1 MTGKRPV
8 LLAACLLALF
18 GSGCAT
24 VSTEA
29 TWEEVRND
37 VTDRTGRVVEWN
49 QGTQADRAAVEAVE
63 GLLEDGLTAEQAV
76 QVALVNNRTL
86 QATYEELGVAQADL
100 VQAGLLRNPVFEGVF
115 RFVRDN
121 GQAYDL
127 GVTQNFLDVLLIPM
141 RKKVARARLE
151 GAKLRV
157 SAAVI
162 DLASQV
168 RIAFLRAQAAEQAL
182 AMRRTAMDAARAS
195 HQMAQRLR
203 AAGNVTALELSLQ
216 RELHETT
223 KLNVQAAEATVLET
237 RERLN
242 MLLGLWGE
250 QTEWRIDGA
259 LPPVPTREMDAD
271 DVEQKAIASS
281 LDLAIAREGLRTA
294 AARMGVRV
302 AETVSP
308 ELAAGLEAEGEDPG
322 TWEVGPALALP
333 IPLFDQGQAASA
345 RAKAR
350 MRELWNDYT
359 QQAVQVRSAARRARY
374 RLLAARQRAIH
385 YRDVVLPLR
394 RRILR
399 QTHLRYNAMFLGVFQ
414 LLQAKQLEVAARR
427 RYIDELANYWI
438 ARVELETLLQGRMVE
453 SGGAEMGAE
462 TVPTGMEMMG
472 GGH

>member
-1 MTGKRPV
+1 V
-8 LLAACLLALF
+8 Q
-18 GSGCAT
+18 
-24 VSTEA
+24 
-29 TWEEVRND
+29 
-37 VTDRTGRVVEWN
+37 WN
-49 QGTQADRAAVEAVE
+49 QGTEADRAAVEAVNW
-63 GLLEDGLTAEQAV
+63 LLQGGLTAEEAV

-86 QATYEELGVAQADL
+86 RATYEDLGVAQADL

-115 RFVRDN
+115 RFVRNN

-127 GVTQNFLDVLLIPM
+127 GVTQDFLDVLLIPM

-151 GAKLRV
+151 GTKLRV
-157 SAAVI
+157 TAAVI
-162 DLASQV
+162 DLASEV
-168 RIAFLRAQAAEQAL
+168 RIAFVRAQAAEQAL

-203 AAGNVTALELSLQ
+203 TAGNITALELSLQ
-216 RELHETT
+216 QELYETS
-223 KLNVQAAEATVLET
+223 KLNVQAAETTVLET

-250 QTEWRIDGA
+250 HTEWRIEGA
-259 LPPVPTREMDAD
+259 LPPVPTDEMNAD
-271 DVEQKAIASS
+271 DVERKAIANS
-281 LDLAIAREGLRTA
+281 LDLAMAWEALRTA

-302 AETVSP
+302 AEAVSP
-308 ELAAGLEAEGEDPG
+308 ELAVGLEAEGEDPG

-333 IPLFDQGQAASA
+333 IPLFDQGRAASA

-350 MRELWNDYT
+350 MRGLWNDYT
-359 QQAVQVRSAARRARY
+359 QQAVHVRSAARTARY
-374 RLLAARQRAIH
+374 RLLAARQRAIY

-427 RYIDELANYWI
+427 RYIDELANYWT

-453 SGGAEMGAE
+453 SDGAGMSPEMA
-462 TVPTGMEMMG
+462 PTGMEMMG